1 MCERYLNAG
10 ARKELELSRKV
21 CVGGRDFEISD
32 IKLLIEGTGMN
43 EIIHGDKEK
52 PRINF
57 QEHQHLK
64 VRYKVSSEIAAKE
77 GEGKR
82 KTDITKVKG
91 RPCVEEEKLPTLSS
105 VAKA

>member
-1 MCERYLNAG
+1 MCKRYPNAG
-10 ARKELELSRKV
+10 AQKELELSRKL

-32 IKLLIEGTGMN
+32 IKLLIEATGMN
-43 EIIHGDKEK
+43 EIIHGDKAK
-52 PRINF
+52 PRIIF

-64 VRYKVSSEIAAKE
+64 VRYKVPSEIAAKE

-91 RPCVEEEKLPTLSS
+91 RLCVEEEESPTLSS
-105 VAKA
+105 VAKT